1 MDPIYLDHAATT
13 PVRDEVRAA
22 MAPFSDRVFGN
33 PSSRHRWG
41 REAAAALAAARE
53 GCAESLGAHPDEIHF
68 TRGGTES
75 DNLAILGRVAR
86 LRSDGETPTVVVTAV
101 EHHAVLD
108 AARHATARGAGRLV
122 VLSLTADG
130 VLDLG
135 PLDAALDDG
144 PVVASVMWVNNETG
158 VVLPVDAVAA
168 RTSAAGATLH
178 SDAVQAVGKVPVRVD
193 EVSVDLLTVT
203 GHKIYGPK
211 GTGLLFARRGTHLSA
226 LLHGGGQEDGLRPG
240 TEDVAGAA
248 GLATALRLAVAEEPA
263 EAARLDALRA
273 DLEARLL
280 DGVAGLRVHCAS
292 AKRAPH
298 IASVGVPGVDGQVLL
313 AALDLEGVA
322 VSGGSACA
330 SGSTRPSHV
339 IAALYGE
346 DDAHAVVRF
355 ALGRATTEVDVA
367 RAAAVTCAVVSR
379 IREATRTTR
388 TTRTTG
394 TTRATGTTGG
404 SGGSGGSGTSGTSR
418 TLGTP
423 ATPGTPDRPG
433 AAGASGISHTK
444 AGA

>member
-41 REAAAALAAARE
+41 REAATALAEARE
-53 GCAESLGAHPDEIHF
+53 ACAESLGAHPSEIHF

-75 DNLAILGRVAR
+75 DNLAILGRVTR
-86 LRSDGETPTVVVTAV
+86 LRGDGETPTVVVTAV

-135 PLDAALDDG
+135 PLDAALADG

-158 VVLPVDAVAA
+158 VVLPVDGVAA

-178 SDAVQAVGKVPVRVD
+178 SDAVQAAGKVPVRVD
-193 EVSVDLLTVT
+193 AVPVDLLTVT

-211 GTGLLFARRGTHLSA
+211 GTGLLFARRGTNLSA

-240 TEDVAGAA
+240 TEDVAGAV
-248 GLATALRLAVAEEPA
+248 GLATALRLAVAEQPA
-263 EAARLDALRA
+263 EAQRLGTLRA
-273 DLEARLL
+273 DLEARLRE
-280 DGVAGLRVHCAS
+280 GVTGLRVHGAS
-292 AKRAPH
+292 ADRAPH

-313 AALDLEGVA
+313 AALDLDGVA

-339 IAALYGE
+339 IEALYGE
-346 DDAHAVVRF
+346 NDPHAVVRF
-355 ALGRATTEVDVA
+355 SLGRATTEADVE
-367 RAAAVTCAVVSR
+367 RAAAVTCAAVSR
-379 IREATRTTR
+379 IHGA
-388 TTRTTG
+388 
-394 TTRATGTTGG
+394 
-404 SGGSGGSGTSGTSR
+404 SGTSGTSS
-418 TLGTP
+418 GTP
-423 ATPGTPDRPG
+423 GSRDVRGPQRAPGT
-433 AAGASGISHTK
+433 SGD
-444 AGA
+444 A